1 MILMILQHL
10 VPNMGLELGK
20 QIEEVNVLTVRA
32 KDIIL
37 TSVRNHP
44 EDVAITWYSQFVLP
58 SGQPFR
64 LSTTLNWHDVTDC
77 KVVVLP

>member
-10 VPNMGLELGK
+10 VPNVALELGK

-37 TSVRNHP
+37 TSVRNDP
-44 EDVAITWYSQFVLP
+44 EDLVIT
-58 SGQPFR
+58 
-64 LSTTLNWHDVTDC
+64 
-77 KVVVLP
+77 